1 MFKRINHYPADS
13 VNYAMR
19 WIVIYPVDSAIQR
32 LNNRGQKAIGS
43 TPVKRMI
50 KSRNI
55 MTFRNV
61 VRLALI
67 QAQHPGYSSL
77 GAMATNLS
85 SFAEMISHLL

>member
-1 MFKRINHYPADS
+1 
-13 VNYAMR
+13 
-19 WIVIYPVDSAIQR
+19 
-32 LNNRGQKAIGS
+32 
-43 TPVKRMI
+43 
-50 KSRNI
+50 

-85 SFAEMISHLL
+85 SFAQMISHLL